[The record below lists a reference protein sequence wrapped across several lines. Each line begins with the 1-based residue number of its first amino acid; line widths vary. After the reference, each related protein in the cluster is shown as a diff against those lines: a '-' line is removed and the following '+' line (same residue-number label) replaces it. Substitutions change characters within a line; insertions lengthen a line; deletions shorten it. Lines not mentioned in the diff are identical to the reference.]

1 MDHHSNEWE
10 QVNGARDV
18 EYGLRDVRR
27 RTTYEH
33 RGSSSLT
40 PGQTMEREDFTSWIY
55 YFFDRAL
62 EYLMGMVQIQS
73 EFTRLRLFVRHWEE
87 IMGESVGRAVEEA
100 RVMMSRAQAKFDE
113 LEVLVACGMALAEI
127 AYLHVEDLT
136 VFIHRRTRF
145 SPRRNRRIVDI
156 SGDDCYAWFG
166 QNHSNMH
173 LLVLHLRVPSTF
185 TTPTGSVY
193 TGEECFMIYL
203 YHEINGSPFTE
214 MARFIFGGDPRRLS
228 EANILFI
235 NHGHNTFFNKISGTS
250 MEQWLPRDLDLCQQL
265 IYDDLMS
272 GAIEEITF
280 EDGQEVDREWI
291 LHRFDFETFQIFGF
305 LDDFGMPIARPGDTA
320 RRRRGFSNDIQRAF
334 FS

>member
-1 MDHHSNEWE
+1 
-10 QVNGARDV
+10 
-18 EYGLRDVRR
+18 
-27 RTTYEH
+27 
-33 RGSSSLT
+33 
-40 PGQTMEREDFTSWIY
+40 
-55 YFFDRAL
+55 
-62 EYLMGMVQIQS
+62 
-73 EFTRLRLFVRHWEE
+73 
-87 IMGESVGRAVEEA
+87 MGESVGRAVEEA

-113 LEVLVACGMALAEI
+113 LEVLVACVMALAEI

-136 VFIHRRTRF
+136 VFIRRRTRF

-203 YHEINGSPFTE
+203 YHVIKGSPFTE

-272 GAIEEITF
+272 GAI
-280 EDGQEVDREWI
+280 
-291 LHRFDFETFQIFGF
+291 
-305 LDDFGMPIARPGDTA
+305 
-320 RRRRGFSNDIQRAF
+320 
-334 FS
+334 